1 MILVIPDV
9 HGRSFWRE
17 PCADI
22 NSYSRVVFLGDYLD
36 PYGFD
41 DITLPEAFANF
52 CDIVAFAEA
61 HRGKVTLLLG
71 NHDLHYITTA
81 AGRSTRHSPWMAEKA
96 APVFEEDKHLCHLA
110 CQVGAALITHAGC
123 QQGWID
129 GVNLRF
135 PEVQLKM
142 EADSLNGL
150 LDSEEYMRAL
160 GMVGE
165 RRGGYYKYGSC
176 VWADIDEHLTT
187 PSPIPQVFG
196 HTLQRCGFEIARPD
210 MHILMLDCAHAF
222 ELDAQTPF
230 NYTRLNNPQIDK
242 I

>member
-22 NSYSRVVFLGDYLD
+22 NSYSRVIFLGDYLD

-61 HRGKVTLLLG
+61 HRGKVTMLLG

-81 AGRSTRHSPWMAEKA
+81 AGRSTRHSPWMAERA
-96 APVFEEDKHLCHLA
+96 APIFDEQRQLFHLA
-110 CQVGAALITHAGC
+110 CQVGDTLFTHAGC
-123 QQGWID
+123 LQGWID
-129 GVNLRF
+129 EANLRY
-135 PEVQLKM
+135 PDVKLSLD
-142 EADSLNGL
+142 ADSINAL
-150 LDSEEYMRAL
+150 LADEQHMRVL
-160 GMVGE
+160 GMVGN
-165 RRGGYYKYGSC
+165 RRGGSYNHGSC
-176 VWADIDEHLTT
+176 VWADVNEHLIT

-196 HTLQRCGFEIARPD
+196 HTLQRLGPEIARPD
-210 MHILMLDCAHAF
+210 MRILMLDCAHAF
-222 ELDAQTPF
+222 ELDAQNPF
-230 NYTRLNNPQIDK
+230 SYTRINNPLIDN